1 MRLIVD
7 HSRLVK
13 FVTNSRAQSFSLSKE
28 ASNDKVNDWALKLVS
43 DFTSLLRSTINP
55 MIEDP

>member
-1 MRLIVD
+1 MLIVD

-13 FVTNSRAQSFSLSKE
+13 FVTNSRVQSFTLSNE